1 MANKVIFSEENINL
15 LFGQLAAED
24 EDFSKLQAYYIK
36 NKTHD
41 KVTANLPLRILVGH
55 KGIGKSAIFTIARH
69 EDLEANRLSILIRPD
84 DIANLGTA
92 SNFSE
97 MIRDWKEGLISIVLS
112 KIFSFVDISATDIL
126 SRASQIGGKI
136 MGLMVET
143 FSNKIRNFGDTNPS
157 ARLDY

>member
-69 EDLEANRLSILIRPD
+69 EDLEAIDYQFL
-84 DIANLGTA
+84 
-92 SNFSE
+92 FVQ
-97 MIRDWKEGLISIVLS
+97 MI
-112 KIFSFVDISATDIL
+112 
-126 SRASQIGGKI
+126 
-136 MGLMVET
+136 
-143 FSNKIRNFGDTNPS
+143 
-157 ARLDY
+157 